1 MLGFRLAAEKPP
13 EARRV
18 TDVVVERFEHVYEV
32 DPALMTRVP
41 QQNLANWDVHRI
53 VESRWEHLRWMHDH
67 WADSLVHPSE
77 LIREL
82 EEEEGQ
88 SERAG

>member
-1 MLGFRLAAEKPP
+1 
-13 EARRV
+13 
-18 TDVVVERFEHVYEV
+18 
-32 DPALMTRVP
+32 
-41 QQNLANWDVHRI
+41 
-53 VESRWEHLRWMHDH
+53 MHDH